1 MPIKLNFPLA
11 NPPQFGSASRIL
23 SLGLFALSLS
33 LASCGKKEGGKLGA
47 EQEKDASAE
56 AAAPLELTEKVA
68 AEESS
73 PLPDTVTFNTHIQ
86 PVLSEKCYHCHGPD
100 SGTRQPKKAPLRL
113 DIEEFAFENRENGK
127 PVIIKGKPADS
138 YLVELIHSDDP
149 EVVMP
154 PPESHHSMSA
164 REIALIEKWIEQ
176 GAEYQQHWSFI
187 KPEKLPV
194 PETSNKD
201 LAEWATNPIDAFIL
215 AAMEAKGLEP
225 NPEQAA
231 HRLLRRI
238 YFDLTGLPP
247 GAKEVQ
253 DFVAAHAQDPLKAIN
268 GVLDKLFK
276 SPGYGEEQ
284 ARLWLDAARYADTH
298 GIHFDNFRDIWPYR
312 DWVVQAFNNNMPFD
326 QFTIEQLGGD
336 LLPTPTLDQKV
347 ATGFNR
353 CLPTTGEGG
362 SIAEEV
368 YAMYATDRA
377 STTFGV
383 WQGLTVACAEC
394 HDHKFDAISQKEFYQ
409 ITAFFRN
416 TTMSA
421 LDRNNSK
428 HAPSL
433 FVARP
438 ADRPRYDAI
447 NQEIAALQKTD
458 QQTKGKRNQEREA
471 EYQAWLTQ
479 LKNPTPP
486 GNELPVAG
494 LEVQLPLTNPTN
506 NILEGTAKGQPISLS
521 AEIRTLPGIFGHALQ
536 VGDRPSVEVG
546 DYGNF
551 DGKHGFSYGGFIY
564 VEGKPNGAIMARM
577 DANDNYQGWDLW
589 IENGQ
594 IGAHVIERWPE
605 LAVKAV
611 TKKPLKPKQWHH
623 VVVVYEPSNKK
634 ESLTV
639 YLDGKKTAL
648 NYVRNNPGK
657 DIRTIVPITLGSRA
671 ANDSRLRG
679 VVAAQDLQVIS
690 RTFKQREV
698 QDLAFKSMRR
708 GLQQAPNSK
717 PLLVALRQQ
726 FEVQQPAKP
735 SAEQQK
741 IAQLNKEKQVI
752 EGRGSYSLIMD
763 DKPKSKPFAHI
774 LDRGNYASK
783 LEKVFP
789 GVPAALAG
797 EETKV
802 IENRLELGKWLV
814 SPDNPLTARVT
825 INRHWHYIF
834 GRGIVE
840 TTEDFGIM
848 GARPSH
854 PELLDWLAA
863 EFVASGWDIQHM
875 LRLMITSSTYR
886 QSAILTAEKKHIDPG
901 NIYLSRAPRFRMHGE
916 QLRDLAL
923 RASGLLVAEVGG
935 PPVRPYQPDGV
946 WETVAMKGSNTRKYK
961 PDSGQ
966 NLYRRSIYTI
976 WKRTAGP
983 PSMELLNAPPREVF
997 CVRRELTNT
1006 PLAAFVTM
1014 NDVQFV
1020 EAVRVL
1026 ASKALK
1032 DSADTSARLDY
1043 ITIRL
1048 LARELETDEK
1058 QLATRTLDQ
1067 ALEQFNAA
1075 PEDAAK
1081 LIGVGEKPADA
1092 SLPAT
1097 ELAAWTLVASQILNL
1112 DETLTK

>member
-23 SLGLFALSLS
+23 SLGLFAVSLS
-33 LASCGKKEGGKLGA
+33 LASCGKKEGGKLDA
-47 EQEKDASAE
+47 EQGKDASAE

-127 PVIIKGKPADS
+127 PVIIAGKPAES
-138 YLVELIHSDDP
+138 YLVELINSDDP
-149 EVVMP
+149 EIRMP
-154 PPESHHSMSA
+154 PPEAHHTLTK
-164 REIALIEKWIEQ
+164 RDVALIEKWIEQ

-194 PETSNKD
+194 PETSNKN
-201 LAEWATNPIDAFIL
+201 LAEWATNPIDGFIL
-215 AAMEAKGLEP
+215 AGMESKGLEP

-253 DFVAAHAQDPLKAIN
+253 DFMVAHAQDPLKAIN
-268 GVLDKLFK
+268 GVLDELFK

-298 GIHFDNFRDIWPYR
+298 GIHNDNYREIWPYR

-362 SIAEEV
+362 SIADEV

-421 LDRNNSK
+421 LDGNNSK

-471 EYQAWLTQ
+471 EHQAWLTQ

-494 LEVQLPLTNPTN
+494 LEVHLPLTNPTN

-521 AEIRTLPGIFGHALQ
+521 TEIRTLPGIFGHALQ
-536 VGDRPSVEVG
+536 VGDRPPVEVG

-551 DGKHGFSYGGFIY
+551 DGKHGFTYGGFIY
-564 VEGKPNGAIMARM
+564 VEGKPHGAIMARM
-577 DANDNYQGWDLW
+577 NANDNYQGWDLW

-671 ANDSRLRG
+671 GNDSKLRG

-726 FEVQQPAKP
+726 FEVQKPAKP

-752 EGRGSYSLIMD
+752 EGLGSYSLIMEE
-763 DKPKSKPFAHI
+763 KPKSKPFAHI

-789 GVPAALAG
+789 GVPAALASK
-797 EETKV
+797 EAKV

-814 SPDNPLTARVT
+814 NSENPLTARVT

-886 QSAILTAEKKHIDPG
+886 QSAILTAEKKHVDPG

-935 PPVRPYQPDGV
+935 PPVRPYQPEGV
-946 WETVAMKGSNTRKYK
+946 WETVAMKSSNTRKYK

>member
-1 MPIKLNFPLA
+1 M
-11 NPPQFGSASRIL
+11 
-23 SLGLFALSLS
+23 
-33 LASCGKKEGGKLGA
+33 
-47 EQEKDASAE
+47 
-56 AAAPLELTEKVA
+56 
-68 AEESS
+68 ES
-73 PLPDTVTFNTHIQ
+73 
-86 PVLSEKCYHCHGPD
+86 
-100 SGTRQPKKAPLRL
+100 
-113 DIEEFAFENRENGK
+113 
-127 PVIIKGKPADS
+127 
-138 YLVELIHSDDP
+138 
-149 EVVMP
+149 
-154 PPESHHSMSA
+154 
-164 REIALIEKWIEQ
+164 
-176 GAEYQQHWSFI
+176 
-187 KPEKLPV
+187 
-194 PETSNKD
+194 
-201 LAEWATNPIDAFIL
+201 
-215 AAMEAKGLEP
+215 KGLEP
-225 NPEQAA
+225 NPEQSA

-247 GAKEVQ
+247 GANEVQ
-253 DFVAAHAQDPLKAIN
+253 DFVVAHAEDPLKAIN

-428 HAPSL
+428 HPPSL

-447 NQEIAALQKTD
+447 NQEIASLQKLVAA
-458 QQTKGKRNQEREA
+458 GKVKQDKMRDA
-471 EYQAWLTQ
+471 EYQAWLAE
-479 LKNPTPP
+479 LVKPAPSGGELPTP
-486 GNELPVAG
+486 G
-494 LEVQLPLTNPTN
+494 LEVQLPLINPTN
-506 NILEGTAKGQPISLS
+506 NTITGTALGQPIALS
-521 AEIRTLPGIFGHALQ
+521 SEVRTLPGMYGHALQ
-536 VGDRPSVEVG
+536 VGNRPAVEIG

-564 VEGKPNGAIMARM
+564 VEGKPNGAILARM
-577 DANDNYQGWDLW
+577 DAGDNYQGWDLW
-589 IENGQ
+589 FQNGQ
-594 IGAHVIERWPE
+594 IGAHVIERWPDI
-605 LAVKAV
+605 AVKAY
-611 TKKPLKPKQWHH
+611 TKKPLAAKQWHH
-623 VVVVYEPSNKK
+623 VMVVYDPSNQKA
-634 ESLTV
+634 SLTV
-639 YLDGKKTAL
+639 YLDGEPAPLDYSHNK
-648 NYVRNNPGK
+648 PGK
-657 DIRTIVPITLGSRA
+657 DIRTLVPLRLGSRA
-671 ANDSRLRG
+671 GNDARLTG
-679 VVAAQDLQVIS
+679 MVAAQDLQVIS
-690 RTFKQREV
+690 RPLKQKEV
-698 QDLAFKSMRR
+698 QDLAHKSMVR
-708 GLQQAPNSK
+708 GLQYAPKSK
-717 PLLVALRQQ
+717 PLLAALRKH
-726 FEVQQPAKP
+726 FDVHKPAQLMPEQKRI
-735 SAEQQK
+735 AE
-741 IAQLNKEKQVI
+741 LNKETAAIMQ
-752 EGRGSYSLIMD
+752 RGSYSLIMD
-763 DKPKSKPFAHI
+763 DNPKSKPFAHI

-797 EETKV
+797 EETKA
-802 IENRLELGKWLV
+802 IDNRLELGKWLV

-848 GARPSH
+848 GSRPSH

-886 QSAILTAEKKHIDPG
+886 QSATLTAEKKHIDPG

-923 RASGLLVAEVGG
+923 RASGLLIPEVGG

-946 WETVAMKGSNTRKYK
+946 WEAMAMKQSNTRKYK

-976 WKRTAGP
+976 WKRTAAP

-1032 DSADTSARLDY
+1032 DTADTSARLDY
-1043 ITIRL
+1043 ITMRL

-1067 ALEQFNAA
+1067 ALEQFKAA

>member
-1 MPIKLNFPLA
+1 MKLRFPASHFFLFRSALPMGLLA
-11 NPPQFGSASRIL
+11 M
-23 SLGLFALSLS
+23 SLGLLSCS
-33 LASCGKKEGGKLGA
+33 KKEGADL
-47 EQEKDASAE
+47 DS
-56 AAAPLELTEKVA
+56 ELPTETADSPEPAEKVA

-127 PVIIKGKPADS
+127 PVIIKGKPDES

-154 PPESHHSMSA
+154 PPESHHA
-164 REIALIEKWIEQ
+164 LTERDIALIEKWIEQ

-201 LAEWATNPIDAFIL
+201 LAQWATNPIDGFIL
-215 AAMEAKGLEP
+215 AEMEAKGLEP

-247 GAKEVQ
+247 GANEVQ
-253 DFVAAHAQDPLKAIN
+253 DFVVAHAEDPLKAIN

-428 HAPSL
+428 HPPSL

-447 NQEIAALQKTD
+447 NQEIASLQKLVAA
-458 QQTKGKRNQEREA
+458 GKVKQDKMRDA
-471 EYQAWLTQ
+471 EYRAWLAE
-479 LKNPTPP
+479 LVKPVPPGDELPTP
-486 GNELPVAG
+486 G
-494 LEVQLPLTNPTN
+494 LEVQLPLINPTN
-506 NILEGTAKGQPISLS
+506 NTITGTALGQPIALS
-521 AEIRTLPGIFGHALQ
+521 SEVRTLPGMYGHALQ
-536 VGDRPSVEVG
+536 VGNRPAVEIG

-564 VEGKPNGAIMARM
+564 VEGKPNGAILARM
-577 DANDNYQGWDLW
+577 DAGDNYQGWDLW
-589 IENGQ
+589 FQNGQ
-594 IGAHVIERWPE
+594 IGAHVIERWPDI
-605 LAVKAV
+605 AVKAY
-611 TKKPLKPKQWHH
+611 TKKPLAAKQWHH
-623 VVVVYEPSNKK
+623 VMVVYDPSNKK
-634 ESLTV
+634 ASLTV
-639 YLDGKKTAL
+639 YLDGEPAPLDYSHNK
-648 NYVRNNPGK
+648 PGK
-657 DIRTIVPITLGSRA
+657 DIRTLVPLRLGSRA
-671 ANDSRLRG
+671 GNDARLTG
-679 VVAAQDLQVIS
+679 MVAAQDLQVIS
-690 RTFKQREV
+690 RPLKQKEV
-698 QDLAFKSMRR
+698 QDLAHKSMVR
-708 GLQQAPNSK
+708 GLQYAPKSK
-717 PLLVALRQQ
+717 PLLAALRKH
-726 FEVQQPAKP
+726 FDVHKPAQLMPEQKRI
-735 SAEQQK
+735 AE
-741 IAQLNKEKQVI
+741 LNKETAAIMQ
-752 EGRGSYSLIMD
+752 RGSYSLIMD
-763 DKPKSKPFAHI
+763 DNPKSKPFAHI

-797 EETKV
+797 EETKA
-802 IENRLELGKWLV
+802 IDNRLELGKWLV

-848 GARPSH
+848 GSRPSH

-886 QSAILTAEKKHIDPG
+886 QSATLTAEKKHIDPG

-935 PPVRPYQPDGV
+935 APVRPYQPEGV
-946 WETVAMKGSNTRKYK
+946 WETLAMKGSNTKDYK

-976 WKRTAGP
+976 WKRTAAP

-1026 ASKALK
+1026 ATKALK
-1032 DSADTSARLDY
+1032 SEGETSARLDY
-1043 ITIRL
+1043 ITMRL

-1067 ALEQFNAA
+1067 ALEQFKAA

-1081 LIGVGEKPADA
+1081 LIGVGEKPADT

>member
-1 MPIKLNFPLA
+1 MKHRFPVSHFFLFRSALPMGLLA
-11 NPPQFGSASRIL
+11 M
-23 SLGLFALSLS
+23 SLS
-33 LASCGKKEGGKLGA
+33 LLSCSKKEGADLDS
-47 EQEKDASAE
+47 ELLTE
-56 AAAPLELTEKVA
+56 AADSPEPVEKEA

-127 PVIIKGKPADS
+127 PVIIKGKPDES

-154 PPESHHSMSA
+154 PPESHHA
-164 REIALIEKWIEQ
+164 LTERDIALIEKWIEQ

-201 LAEWATNPIDAFIL
+201 LAEWATNPIDGFIL
-215 AAMEAKGLEP
+215 AGMEAKGLEP

-312 DWVVQAFNNNMPFD
+312 DWVVQAFNDNMPFD

-362 SIAEEV
+362 SIDEEV
-368 YAMYATDRA
+368 YATYATDRA

-428 HAPSL
+428 HPPSL

-438 ADRPRYDAI
+438 VDRPRYDAI
-447 NQEIAALQKTD
+447 NQEIASLQKLVEAGKVK
-458 QQTKGKRNQEREA
+458 QAKGRNA
-471 EYQAWLTQ
+471 EYQAWLAQ
-479 LKNPTPP
+479 LVKPSLP

-494 LEVQLPLTNPTN
+494 LEVQLPLINPTN
-506 NILEGTAKGQPISLS
+506 NTITGTAQGQPIALS
-521 AEIRTLPGIFGHALQ
+521 SEVRTLPGMYGHALQ
-536 VGDRPSVEVG
+536 VGNRPAVEIG

-564 VEGKPNGAIMARM
+564 VEGKPNGAILARM
-577 DANDNYQGWDLW
+577 DAGDNYQGWDLW
-589 IENGQ
+589 IQNGQ
-594 IGAHVIERWPE
+594 IGAHVIERWPDI
-605 LAVKAV
+605 AVKAYS
-611 TKKPLKPKQWHH
+611 KEPLAPKQWHH
-623 VVVVYEPSNKK
+623 VMVVYDPSNQKA
-634 ESLTV
+634 SLTV
-639 YLDGKKTAL
+639 YLDGKPAPLDYSHNK
-648 NYVRNNPGK
+648 PGK
-657 DIRTIVPITLGSRA
+657 DIRTLVPLRVGSRA
-671 ANDSRLRG
+671 GNDARLTG
-679 VVAAQDLQVIS
+679 VVAAQDLQVLS
-690 RTFKQREV
+690 RPLNQNEV
-698 QDLAFKSMRR
+698 EDLAHKSMVA
-708 GLQQAPNSK
+708 GLRHAPDSK
-717 PLLVALRQQ
+717 PLLVALRKH
-726 FEVQQPAKP
+726 FDVHRPAKP
-735 SAEQQK
+735 LPEQKQIAE
-741 IAQLNKEKQVI
+741 LNKEKKAV

-789 GVPAALAG
+789 GVPVALAG
-797 EETKV
+797 EETKA
-802 IENRLELGKWLV
+802 IDNRLELGKWLV

-848 GARPSH
+848 GSRPSH

-923 RASGLLVAEVGG
+923 RASGLLVTEVGG
-935 PPVRPYQPDGV
+935 APVRPYQPEGV
-946 WETVAMKGSNTRKYK
+946 WETLAMKGSNTKVYK

-976 WKRTAGP
+976 WKRTAAP

-1026 ASKALK
+1026 AAKALK
-1032 DSADTSARLDY
+1032 SEGETSARLDY
-1043 ITIRL
+1043 ITMRL

-1067 ALEQFNAA
+1067 ALEQFKAA

-1081 LIGVGEKPADA
+1081 LIGVGEKPADT

>member
-1 MPIKLNFPLA
+1 MGLLA
-11 NPPQFGSASRIL
+11 M
-23 SLGLFALSLS
+23 SLS
-33 LASCGKKEGGKLGA
+33 LLSCSKKEGADLDS
-47 EQEKDASAE
+47 ELLTE
-56 AAAPLELTEKVA
+56 AADSPEPVEKEA

-127 PVIIKGKPADS
+127 PVIIKGKPDES

-154 PPESHHSMSA
+154 PPESHHA
-164 REIALIEKWIEQ
+164 LTERDIALIEKWIEQ

-201 LAEWATNPIDAFIL
+201 LAEWATNPIDGFIL
-215 AAMEAKGLEP
+215 AGMEAKGLEP

-312 DWVVQAFNNNMPFD
+312 DWVVQAFNDNMPFD

-362 SIAEEV
+362 SIDEEV
-368 YAMYATDRA
+368 YATYATDRA

-428 HAPSL
+428 HPPSL

-438 ADRPRYDAI
+438 VDRPRYDAI
-447 NQEIAALQKTD
+447 NQEIASLQKLVEAGKVK
-458 QQTKGKRNQEREA
+458 QAKGRNA
-471 EYQAWLTQ
+471 EYQAWLAQ
-479 LKNPTPP
+479 LVKPSLP

-494 LEVQLPLTNPTN
+494 LEVQLPLINPTN
-506 NILEGTAKGQPISLS
+506 NTITGTAQGQPIALS
-521 AEIRTLPGIFGHALQ
+521 SEVRTLPGMYGHALQ
-536 VGDRPSVEVG
+536 VGNRPAVEIG

-564 VEGKPNGAIMARM
+564 VEGKPNGAILARM
-577 DANDNYQGWDLW
+577 DAGDNYQGWDLW
-589 IENGQ
+589 IQNGQ
-594 IGAHVIERWPE
+594 IGAHVIERWPDI
-605 LAVKAV
+605 AVKAYS
-611 TKKPLKPKQWHH
+611 KEPLAPKQWHH
-623 VVVVYEPSNKK
+623 VMVVYDPSNQKA
-634 ESLTV
+634 SLTV
-639 YLDGKKTAL
+639 YLDGKPAPLDYSHNK
-648 NYVRNNPGK
+648 PGK
-657 DIRTIVPITLGSRA
+657 DIRTLVPLRVGSRA
-671 ANDSRLRG
+671 GNDARLTG
-679 VVAAQDLQVIS
+679 VVAAQDLQVLS
-690 RTFKQREV
+690 RPLNQNEV
-698 QDLAFKSMRR
+698 EDLAHKSMVA
-708 GLQQAPNSK
+708 GLRHAPDSK
-717 PLLVALRQQ
+717 PLLVALRKH
-726 FEVQQPAKP
+726 FDVHRPAKP
-735 SAEQQK
+735 LPEQKQIAE
-741 IAQLNKEKQVI
+741 LNKEKKAV

-789 GVPAALAG
+789 GVPVALAG
-797 EETKV
+797 EETKA
-802 IENRLELGKWLV
+802 IDNRLELGKWLV

-848 GARPSH
+848 GSRPSH

-923 RASGLLVAEVGG
+923 RASGLLVTEVGG
-935 PPVRPYQPDGV
+935 APVRPYQPEGV
-946 WETVAMKGSNTRKYK
+946 WETLAMKGSNTKVYK

-976 WKRTAGP
+976 WKRTAAP

-1026 ASKALK
+1026 AAKALK
-1032 DSADTSARLDY
+1032 SESETSARLDY
-1043 ITIRL
+1043 ITMRL

-1067 ALEQFNAA
+1067 ALEQFKAA

-1081 LIGVGEKPADA
+1081 LIGVGEKPADT

>member
-1 MPIKLNFPLA
+1 MKHRFPVSHFFLFRSALPMGLLA
-11 NPPQFGSASRIL
+11 M
-23 SLGLFALSLS
+23 SLS
-33 LASCGKKEGGKLGA
+33 LLSCSKKEGADLDS
-47 EQEKDASAE
+47 ELLTE
-56 AAAPLELTEKVA
+56 AADSPEPVEKEA

-127 PVIIKGKPADS
+127 PVIIKGKPDES

-154 PPESHHSMSA
+154 PPESHHA
-164 REIALIEKWIEQ
+164 LTERDIALIEKWIEQ

-201 LAEWATNPIDAFIL
+201 LAEWATNPIDGFIL
-215 AAMEAKGLEP
+215 AGMEAKGLEP

-312 DWVVQAFNNNMPFD
+312 DWVVQAFNDNMPFD

-362 SIAEEV
+362 SIDEEV
-368 YAMYATDRA
+368 YATYATDRA

-428 HAPSL
+428 HPPSL

-438 ADRPRYDAI
+438 VDRPRYDAI
-447 NQEIAALQKTD
+447 NQEIASLQKLVEAGKVK
-458 QQTKGKRNQEREA
+458 QAKGRNA
-471 EYQAWLTQ
+471 EYQAWLAQ
-479 LKNPTPP
+479 LVKPSLP

-494 LEVQLPLTNPTN
+494 LEVQLPLINPTN
-506 NILEGTAKGQPISLS
+506 NTITGTAQGQPIALS
-521 AEIRTLPGIFGHALQ
+521 SEVRTLPGMYGHALQ
-536 VGDRPSVEVG
+536 VGNRPAVEIG

-564 VEGKPNGAIMARM
+564 VEGKPNGAILARM
-577 DANDNYQGWDLW
+577 DAGDNYQGWDLW
-589 IENGQ
+589 IQNGQ
-594 IGAHVIERWPE
+594 IGAHVIERWPDI
-605 LAVKAV
+605 AVKAYS
-611 TKKPLKPKQWHH
+611 KEPLAPKQWHH
-623 VVVVYEPSNKK
+623 VMVVYDPSNQKA
-634 ESLTV
+634 SLTV
-639 YLDGKKTAL
+639 YLDGKPAPLDYSHNK
-648 NYVRNNPGK
+648 PGK
-657 DIRTIVPITLGSRA
+657 DIRTLVPLRVGSRA
-671 ANDSRLRG
+671 GNDARLTG
-679 VVAAQDLQVIS
+679 VVAAQDLQVLS
-690 RTFKQREV
+690 RPLNQNEV
-698 QDLAFKSMRR
+698 EDLAHKSMVA
-708 GLQQAPNSK
+708 GLRHAPDSK
-717 PLLVALRQQ
+717 PLLVALRKH
-726 FEVQQPAKP
+726 FDVHRPAKP
-735 SAEQQK
+735 LPEQKQIAE
-741 IAQLNKEKQVI
+741 LNKEKKAV

-789 GVPAALAG
+789 GVPVALAG
-797 EETKV
+797 EETKA
-802 IENRLELGKWLV
+802 IDNRLELGKWLV

-848 GARPSH
+848 GSRPSH

-923 RASGLLVAEVGG
+923 RASGLLVTEVGG
-935 PPVRPYQPDGV
+935 APVRPYQPEGV
-946 WETVAMKGSNTRKYK
+946 WETLAMKGSNTKVYK

-976 WKRTAGP
+976 WKRTAAP

-1026 ASKALK
+1026 AAKALK
-1032 DSADTSARLDY
+1032 SESETSARLDY
-1043 ITIRL
+1043 ITMRL

-1067 ALEQFNAA
+1067 ALEQFKAA

-1081 LIGVGEKPADA
+1081 LIGVGEKPADT

>member
-1 MPIKLNFPLA
+1 
-11 NPPQFGSASRIL
+11 
-23 SLGLFALSLS
+23 
-33 LASCGKKEGGKLGA
+33 
-47 EQEKDASAE
+47 
-56 AAAPLELTEKVA
+56 
-68 AEESS
+68 
-73 PLPDTVTFNTHIQ
+73 
-86 PVLSEKCYHCHGPD
+86 
-100 SGTRQPKKAPLRL
+100 
-113 DIEEFAFENRENGK
+113 
-127 PVIIKGKPADS
+127 
-138 YLVELIHSDDP
+138 
-149 EVVMP
+149 MP
-154 PPESHHSMSA
+154 PPEAHHTLTK
-164 REIALIEKWIEQ
+164 RDVALIEKWIEQ

-194 PETSNKD
+194 PETSNKN
-201 LAEWATNPIDAFIL
+201 LAEWATNPIDGFIL
-215 AAMEAKGLEP
+215 AGMESKGLEP

-253 DFVAAHAQDPLKAIN
+253 DFMVAHAQDPLKAIN
-268 GVLDKLFK
+268 GVLDELFK

-298 GIHFDNFRDIWPYR
+298 GIHNDNYREIWPYR

-362 SIAEEV
+362 SIADEV

-494 LEVQLPLTNPTN
+494 LEVHLPLTNPTN

-521 AEIRTLPGIFGHALQ
+521 TEIRTLPGIFGHALQ
-536 VGDRPSVEVG
+536 VGDRPPVEVG

-551 DGKHGFSYGGFIY
+551 DGKHGFTYGGFIY
-564 VEGKPNGAIMARM
+564 VEGKPHGAIMARM
-577 DANDNYQGWDLW
+577 NANDNYQGWDLW

-752 EGRGSYSLIMD
+752 EGLGSYSLIMEE
-763 DKPKSKPFAHI
+763 KPKSKPFAHI

>member
-1 MPIKLNFPLA
+1 
-11 NPPQFGSASRIL
+11 
-23 SLGLFALSLS
+23 
-33 LASCGKKEGGKLGA
+33 
-47 EQEKDASAE
+47 
-56 AAAPLELTEKVA
+56 
-68 AEESS
+68 
-73 PLPDTVTFNTHIQ
+73 
-86 PVLSEKCYHCHGPD
+86 
-100 SGTRQPKKAPLRL
+100 
-113 DIEEFAFENRENGK
+113 
-127 PVIIKGKPADS
+127 
-138 YLVELIHSDDP
+138 
-149 EVVMP
+149 
-154 PPESHHSMSA
+154 
-164 REIALIEKWIEQ
+164 
-176 GAEYQQHWSFI
+176 
-187 KPEKLPV
+187 
-194 PETSNKD
+194 
-201 LAEWATNPIDAFIL
+201 
-215 AAMEAKGLEP
+215 
-225 NPEQAA
+225 
-231 HRLLRRI
+231 
-238 YFDLTGLPP
+238 
-247 GAKEVQ
+247 
-253 DFVAAHAQDPLKAIN
+253 
-268 GVLDKLFK
+268 
-276 SPGYGEEQ
+276 
-284 ARLWLDAARYADTH
+284 
-298 GIHFDNFRDIWPYR
+298 
-312 DWVVQAFNNNMPFD
+312 
-326 QFTIEQLGGD
+326 
-336 LLPTPTLDQKV
+336 
-347 ATGFNR
+347 
-353 CLPTTGEGG
+353 
-362 SIAEEV
+362 
-368 YAMYATDRA
+368 
-377 STTFGV
+377 
-383 WQGLTVACAEC
+383 
-394 HDHKFDAISQKEFYQ
+394 
-409 ITAFFRN
+409 
-416 TTMSA
+416 
-421 LDRNNSK
+421 
-428 HAPSL
+428 
-433 FVARP
+433 
-438 ADRPRYDAI
+438 
-447 NQEIAALQKTD
+447 
-458 QQTKGKRNQEREA
+458 
-471 EYQAWLTQ
+471 
-479 LKNPTPP
+479 
-486 GNELPVAG
+486 
-494 LEVQLPLTNPTN
+494 
-506 NILEGTAKGQPISLS
+506 
-521 AEIRTLPGIFGHALQ
+521 
-536 VGDRPSVEVG
+536 
-546 DYGNF
+546 
-551 DGKHGFSYGGFIY
+551 
-564 VEGKPNGAIMARM
+564 M

>member
-1 MPIKLNFPLA
+1 
-11 NPPQFGSASRIL
+11 
-23 SLGLFALSLS
+23 
-33 LASCGKKEGGKLGA
+33 
-47 EQEKDASAE
+47 
-56 AAAPLELTEKVA
+56 
-68 AEESS
+68 
-73 PLPDTVTFNTHIQ
+73 
-86 PVLSEKCYHCHGPD
+86 
-100 SGTRQPKKAPLRL
+100 
-113 DIEEFAFENRENGK
+113 
-127 PVIIKGKPADS
+127 
-138 YLVELIHSDDP
+138 
-149 EVVMP
+149 
-154 PPESHHSMSA
+154 
-164 REIALIEKWIEQ
+164 
-176 GAEYQQHWSFI
+176 
-187 KPEKLPV
+187 
-194 PETSNKD
+194 
-201 LAEWATNPIDAFIL
+201 
-215 AAMEAKGLEP
+215 
-225 NPEQAA
+225 
-231 HRLLRRI
+231 
-238 YFDLTGLPP
+238 
-247 GAKEVQ
+247 
-253 DFVAAHAQDPLKAIN
+253 
-268 GVLDKLFK
+268 VLDKLFK

-428 HAPSL
+428 HPPSL

-447 NQEIAALQKTD
+447 NQEIASLQKLVAA
-458 QQTKGKRNQEREA
+458 GKVKQDKMRDA
-471 EYQAWLTQ
+471 EYQAWLAE
-479 LKNPTPP
+479 LVKPAPSGGELPTP
-486 GNELPVAG
+486 G
-494 LEVQLPLTNPTN
+494 LEVQLPLINPTN
-506 NILEGTAKGQPISLS
+506 NTITGTALGQPIALS
-521 AEIRTLPGIFGHALQ
+521 SEVRTLPGMYGHALQ
-536 VGDRPSVEVG
+536 VGNRPAVEIG

-564 VEGKPNGAIMARM
+564 VEGKPNGAILARM
-577 DANDNYQGWDLW
+577 DAGDNYQGWDLW
-589 IENGQ
+589 FQNGQ
-594 IGAHVIERWPE
+594 IGAHVIERWPDI
-605 LAVKAV
+605 AVKAY
-611 TKKPLKPKQWHH
+611 TKKPLAAKQWHH
-623 VVVVYEPSNKK
+623 VMVVYDPSNQKA
-634 ESLTV
+634 SLTV
-639 YLDGKKTAL
+639 YLDGEPAPLDYSHNK
-648 NYVRNNPGK
+648 PGK
-657 DIRTIVPITLGSRA
+657 DIRTLVPLRLGSRA
-671 ANDSRLRG
+671 GNDARLTG
-679 VVAAQDLQVIS
+679 MVAAQDLQVIS
-690 RTFKQREV
+690 RPLKQKEV
-698 QDLAFKSMRR
+698 QDLAHKSMVR
-708 GLQQAPNSK
+708 GLQYAPKSK
-717 PLLVALRQQ
+717 PLLAALRKH
-726 FEVQQPAKP
+726 FDVHKPAQLMPEQKRI
-735 SAEQQK
+735 AE
-741 IAQLNKEKQVI
+741 LNKETAAIMQ
-752 EGRGSYSLIMD
+752 RGSYSLIMD
-763 DKPKSKPFAHI
+763 DNPKSKPFAHI

-797 EETKV
+797 EETKA
-802 IENRLELGKWLV
+802 IDNRLELGKWLV

-848 GARPSH
+848 GSRPSH

-886 QSAILTAEKKHIDPG
+886 QSATLTAEKKHIDPG

-923 RASGLLVAEVGG
+923 RASGLLIPEVGG

-946 WETVAMKGSNTRKYK
+946 WEAMAMKQSNTRKYK

-976 WKRTAGP
+976 WKRTAAP

-1032 DSADTSARLDY
+1032 DTADTSARLDY
-1043 ITIRL
+1043 ITMRL

-1067 ALEQFNAA
+1067 ALEQFKAA

>member
-1 MPIKLNFPLA
+1 M
-11 NPPQFGSASRIL
+11 
-23 SLGLFALSLS
+23 
-33 LASCGKKEGGKLGA
+33 
-47 EQEKDASAE
+47 
-56 AAAPLELTEKVA
+56 
-68 AEESS
+68 
-73 PLPDTVTFNTHIQ
+73 
-86 PVLSEKCYHCHGPD
+86 LSEKCYHCHGPD

-127 PVIIKGKPADS
+127 PVIIKGKPDES

-154 PPESHHSMSA
+154 PPESHHA
-164 REIALIEKWIEQ
+164 LTERDIALIEKWIEQ

-201 LAEWATNPIDAFIL
+201 LAEWATNPIDGFIL
-215 AAMEAKGLEP
+215 AGMEAKGLEP

-312 DWVVQAFNNNMPFD
+312 DWVVQAFNDNMPFD

-362 SIAEEV
+362 SIDEEV
-368 YAMYATDRA
+368 YATYATDRA

-428 HAPSL
+428 HPPSL

-438 ADRPRYDAI
+438 VDRPRYDAI
-447 NQEIAALQKTD
+447 NQEIASLQKLVEAGKVK
-458 QQTKGKRNQEREA
+458 QAKGRNA
-471 EYQAWLTQ
+471 EYQAWLAQ
-479 LKNPTPP
+479 LVKPSLP

-494 LEVQLPLTNPTN
+494 LEVQLPLINPTN
-506 NILEGTAKGQPISLS
+506 NTITGTAQGQPIALS
-521 AEIRTLPGIFGHALQ
+521 SEVRTLPGMYGHALQ
-536 VGDRPSVEVG
+536 VGNRPAVEIG

-564 VEGKPNGAIMARM
+564 VEGKPNGAILARM
-577 DANDNYQGWDLW
+577 DAGDNYQGWDLW
-589 IENGQ
+589 IQNGQ
-594 IGAHVIERWPE
+594 IGAHVIERWPDI
-605 LAVKAV
+605 AVKAYS
-611 TKKPLKPKQWHH
+611 KEPLAPKQWHH
-623 VVVVYEPSNKK
+623 VMVVYDPSNQKA
-634 ESLTV
+634 SLTV
-639 YLDGKKTAL
+639 YLDGKPAPLDYSHNK
-648 NYVRNNPGK
+648 PGK
-657 DIRTIVPITLGSRA
+657 DIRTLVPLRVGSRA
-671 ANDSRLRG
+671 GNDARLTG
-679 VVAAQDLQVIS
+679 VVAAQDLQVLS
-690 RTFKQREV
+690 RPLNQNEV
-698 QDLAFKSMRR
+698 EDLAHKSMVA
-708 GLQQAPNSK
+708 GLRHAPDSK
-717 PLLVALRQQ
+717 PLLVALRKH
-726 FEVQQPAKP
+726 FDVHRPAKP
-735 SAEQQK
+735 LPEQKQIAE
-741 IAQLNKEKQVI
+741 LNKEKKAV

-789 GVPAALAG
+789 GVPVALAG
-797 EETKV
+797 EETKA
-802 IENRLELGKWLV
+802 IDNRLELGKWLV

-848 GARPSH
+848 GSRPSH

-923 RASGLLVAEVGG
+923 RASGLLVTEVGG
-935 PPVRPYQPDGV
+935 APVRPYQPEGV
-946 WETVAMKGSNTRKYK
+946 WETLAMKGSNTKVYK

-976 WKRTAGP
+976 WKRTAAP

-1026 ASKALK
+1026 AAKALK
-1032 DSADTSARLDY
+1032 SESETSARLDY
-1043 ITIRL
+1043 ITMRL

-1067 ALEQFNAA
+1067 ALEQFKAA

-1081 LIGVGEKPADA
+1081 LIGVGEKPADT

>member
-1 MPIKLNFPLA
+1 
-11 NPPQFGSASRIL
+11 
-23 SLGLFALSLS
+23 
-33 LASCGKKEGGKLGA
+33 
-47 EQEKDASAE
+47 
-56 AAAPLELTEKVA
+56 
-68 AEESS
+68 
-73 PLPDTVTFNTHIQ
+73 
-86 PVLSEKCYHCHGPD
+86 
-100 SGTRQPKKAPLRL
+100 
-113 DIEEFAFENRENGK
+113 
-127 PVIIKGKPADS
+127 
-138 YLVELIHSDDP
+138 
-149 EVVMP
+149 
-154 PPESHHSMSA
+154 
-164 REIALIEKWIEQ
+164 
-176 GAEYQQHWSFI
+176 
-187 KPEKLPV
+187 
-194 PETSNKD
+194 
-201 LAEWATNPIDAFIL
+201 
-215 AAMEAKGLEP
+215 
-225 NPEQAA
+225 
-231 HRLLRRI
+231 
-238 YFDLTGLPP
+238 
-247 GAKEVQ
+247 
-253 DFVAAHAQDPLKAIN
+253 
-268 GVLDKLFK
+268 
-276 SPGYGEEQ
+276 
-284 ARLWLDAARYADTH
+284 
-298 GIHFDNFRDIWPYR
+298 
-312 DWVVQAFNNNMPFD
+312 
-326 QFTIEQLGGD
+326 
-336 LLPTPTLDQKV
+336 
-347 ATGFNR
+347 
-353 CLPTTGEGG
+353 
-362 SIAEEV
+362 
-368 YAMYATDRA
+368 
-377 STTFGV
+377 
-383 WQGLTVACAEC
+383 
-394 HDHKFDAISQKEFYQ
+394 
-409 ITAFFRN
+409 
-416 TTMSA
+416 
-421 LDRNNSK
+421 
-428 HAPSL
+428 
-433 FVARP
+433 
-438 ADRPRYDAI
+438 
-447 NQEIAALQKTD
+447 
-458 QQTKGKRNQEREA
+458 
-471 EYQAWLTQ
+471 
-479 LKNPTPP
+479 
-486 GNELPVAG
+486 
-494 LEVQLPLTNPTN
+494 
-506 NILEGTAKGQPISLS
+506 
-521 AEIRTLPGIFGHALQ
+521 
-536 VGDRPSVEVG
+536 VEVG

-594 IGAHVIERWPE
+594 IGAHVIERWPDV
-605 LAVKAV
+605 AVKAIS
-611 TKKPLKPKQWHH
+611 KKPLKPKQWHH
-623 VVVVYEPSNKK
+623 VMVVYDPAKRK
-634 ESLTV
+634 DSLTI
-639 YLDGKKTAL
+639 YLDGKPTPL
-648 NYVRNNPGK
+648 TYVRNNRGK
-657 DIRTIVPITLGSRA
+657 DIRTLVPITLGSRA

>member
-1 MPIKLNFPLA
+1 MKLRFPVSHFFLFRSALPMGLLA
-11 NPPQFGSASRIL
+11 M
-23 SLGLFALSLS
+23 SLGLLSCS
-33 LASCGKKEGGKLGA
+33 KKEGADLDS
-47 EQEKDASAE
+47 ELPTE
-56 AAAPLELTEKVA
+56 AADSPEPAEKVA

-127 PVIIKGKPADS
+127 PVIIKGKPDES

-154 PPESHHSMSA
+154 PPESHHA
-164 REIALIEKWIEQ
+164 LTERDIALIEKWIEQ

-201 LAEWATNPIDAFIL
+201 LAQWATNPIDGFIL
-215 AAMEAKGLEP
+215 AEMEAKGLEP

-247 GAKEVQ
+247 GANEVQ
-253 DFVAAHAQDPLKAIN
+253 DFVVAHAEDPLKAIN

-428 HAPSL
+428 HPPSL

-447 NQEIAALQKTD
+447 NQEIASLQKLVAA
-458 QQTKGKRNQEREA
+458 GKVKQDKMRDA
-471 EYQAWLTQ
+471 EYQAWLAE
-479 LKNPTPP
+479 LVKPAPSGGELPTP
-486 GNELPVAG
+486 G
-494 LEVQLPLTNPTN
+494 LEVQLPLINPTN
-506 NILEGTAKGQPISLS
+506 NTITGTALGQPIALS
-521 AEIRTLPGIFGHALQ
+521 SEVRTLPGMYGHALQ
-536 VGDRPSVEVG
+536 VGNRPAVEIG

-564 VEGKPNGAIMARM
+564 VEGKPNGAILARM
-577 DANDNYQGWDLW
+577 DAGDNYQGWDLW
-589 IENGQ
+589 FQNGQ
-594 IGAHVIERWPE
+594 IGAHVIERWPDI
-605 LAVKAV
+605 AVKAY
-611 TKKPLKPKQWHH
+611 TKKPLAAKQWHH
-623 VVVVYEPSNKK
+623 VMVVYDPSNQKA
-634 ESLTV
+634 SLTV
-639 YLDGKKTAL
+639 YLDGEPAPLDYSHNK
-648 NYVRNNPGK
+648 PGK
-657 DIRTIVPITLGSRA
+657 DIRTLVPLRLGSRA
-671 ANDSRLRG
+671 GNDARLTG
-679 VVAAQDLQVIS
+679 MVAAQDLQVIS
-690 RTFKQREV
+690 RPLKQKEV
-698 QDLAFKSMRR
+698 QDLAHKSMVR
-708 GLQQAPNSK
+708 GLQYAPKSK
-717 PLLVALRQQ
+717 PLLAALRKH
-726 FEVQQPAKP
+726 FDVHKPAQLMPEQKRI
-735 SAEQQK
+735 AE
-741 IAQLNKEKQVI
+741 LNKETAAIMQ
-752 EGRGSYSLIMD
+752 RGSYSLIMD
-763 DKPKSKPFAHI
+763 DNPKSKPFAHI

-797 EETKV
+797 EETKA
-802 IENRLELGKWLV
+802 IDNRLELGKWLV

-848 GARPSH
+848 GSRPSH

-886 QSAILTAEKKHIDPG
+886 QSATLTAEKKHIDPG

-923 RASGLLVAEVGG
+923 RASGLLIPEVGG

-946 WETVAMKGSNTRKYK
+946 WEAMAMKQSNTRKYK

-976 WKRTAGP
+976 WKRTAAP

-1032 DSADTSARLDY
+1032 DTADTSARLDY
-1043 ITIRL
+1043 ITMRL

-1067 ALEQFNAA
+1067 ALEQFKAA

-1081 LIGVGEKPADA
+1081 LIGVGEKPADS